1 MSLTPASTASGSASS
16 VDLTR
21 PTSITVVTSTGNPS
35 SDASWT
41 TTVPKVLYTA
51 PSDCRHVKIYW
62 RKSNQASGS
71 YSYGASYFPN
81 SSSVGYYY
89 GLNITNTDGTITR
102 EIYRGT
108 THSYGFF
115 YLNSFMDVDINNT
128 PILQE
133 NDTFLTTNANS
144 GSFFMSGNVF
154 TLAPGEK
161 LQIFTG
167 HNSMNQD
174 YNANFEAWVYN

>member
-1 MSLTPASTASGSASS
+1 MSLTSTSTASGSASS
-16 VDLTR
+16 VNLSR
-21 PTSITVVTSTGNPS
+21 PTSITVVTSTGAAS
-35 SDASWT
+35 SDSTWT
-41 TTVPKVLYTA
+41 TANPKVLYTA

-62 RKSNQASGS
+62 RKSNQGGS
-71 YSYGASYFPN
+71 SYTYGASYFPN
-81 SSSVGYYY
+81 SSSTNYWY
-89 GLNITNTDGTITR
+89 GLNITNSDGTITR

-108 THSYGFF
+108 HHSYGFF

-133 NDTFLTTNANS
+133 NDTFLTTNTNS

-167 HNSMNQD
+167 NNNMNQI
-174 YNANFEAWVYN
+174 YYANFEAWVYS